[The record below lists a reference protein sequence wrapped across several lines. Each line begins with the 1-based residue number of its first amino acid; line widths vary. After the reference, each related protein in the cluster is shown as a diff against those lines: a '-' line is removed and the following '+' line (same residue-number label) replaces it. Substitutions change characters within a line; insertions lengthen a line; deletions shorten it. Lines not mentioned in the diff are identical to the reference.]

1 MNRQAK
7 VKSRAQRP
15 KVEQEGS
22 HIKVELD
29 TGKPKA
35 DPSWMGPPNEKSSG
49 LKGASRGGTKELYGI
64 SRGGLK
70 GRLGRTNGNEG
81 NLRVGATNC
90 NDGDLGP
97 LLLSSPVSTAGA
109 A

>member
-49 LKGASRGGTKELYGI
+49 
-64 SRGGLK
+64 
-70 GRLGRTNGNEG
+70 
-81 NLRVGATNC
+81 
-90 NDGDLGP
+90 
-97 LLLSSPVSTAGA
+97 
-109 A
+109 